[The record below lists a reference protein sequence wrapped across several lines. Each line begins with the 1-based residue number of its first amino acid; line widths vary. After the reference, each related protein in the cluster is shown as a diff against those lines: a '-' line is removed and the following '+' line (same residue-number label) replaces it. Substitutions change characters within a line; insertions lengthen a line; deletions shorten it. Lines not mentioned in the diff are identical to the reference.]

1 MATPLRV
8 LVVDDDPGMRDGMA
22 MSLKRSGFFAE
33 QARGGEEALRMVRP
47 GAYDAVVT
55 DLRMPGMDGLQL
67 TARLKAVDP
76 GLPVLLITAF
86 GSLESAREAMRLG
99 AFDFLSKP
107 FSPEELTIA
116 LNKAL
121 KSEGHLKA
129 EEPAE
134 APVILTQDPV
144 LGETLALAR
153 RAADSRAT
161 ILI

>member
-107 FSPEELTIA
+107 FSPEELIT
-116 LNKAL
+116 AL
-121 KSEGHLKA
+121 KAAAKPFEYRIYQDAPGGHSFNR
-129 EEPAE
+129 
-134 APVILTQDPV
+134 IDT
-144 LGETLALAR
+144 ALAQ
-153 RAADSRAT
+153 DSRKEIYAF
-161 ILI
+161 LERHLR